1 MPDDNL
7 KKLTEVLFT
16 LSDVVSQIAQ
26 TAKPEHLNFLEKDL
40 IQQRLSGV
48 NALLDE
54 VVSAQQAPKA
64 GKLDDPTLS

>member
-7 KKLTEVLFT
+7 KKITEALFT

-26 TAKPEHLNFLEKDL
+26 TAKPEHLNFMEKDL

-48 NALLDE
+48 NASLNE
-54 VVSAQQAPKA
+54 IKA
-64 GKLDDPTLS
+64 GKLDDPSLS

>member
-7 KKLTEVLFT
+7 KKLTDAILT

-26 TAKPEHLNFLEKDL
+26 TAKPEHLNFLDKDL

-48 NALLDE
+48 NASLE
-54 VVSAQQAPKA
+54 EIKA
-64 GKLDDPTLS
+64 GKLDDPSLS

>member
-7 KKLTEVLFT
+7 KKLTEALST

-40 IQQRLSGV
+40 IQQKLSGL
-48 NALLDE
+48 NASLE
-54 VVSAQQAPKA
+54 EIKA
-64 GKLDDPTLS
+64 GKLDDPSLS